1 MTTIMKYRTGFAA
14 LALSLSL
21 TGCGSLVETA
31 YRTPAV
37 TMPEKWQ
44 QGGADATFALQGKWW
59 QQFDDAALDALVE
72 QALASNND
80 LAASAIRIR
89 RAQLNAGITAAGLWP
104 TLSGGASG
112 MTTVP
117 SSNGTAGLTSANG
130 VITSNNYSSDVSI
143 SYELDLW
150 GKLSK
155 QTDAAKFEAQA
166 TVQDKEAT
174 AMTLTG
180 TVANTYWKLGYL
192 NQRIALADASLAY
205 AKKTLEITETKHAA
219 GAVSALDVAT
229 AQQSIASQQAA
240 RASLIQ
246 QQVEARNTLS
256 VLFDGPPGKVFAEPR
271 HLPTA
276 SLPAIP
282 AGLPAEILSRRPD
295 LRAAELRLRESLATA
310 DATRA
315 SYYPAL
321 SLTGEVSGGGGNL
334 LKLFNNPVSTITANL
349 TLPFLDWNRSQLTIK
364 VSQSQFDEAVVNFR
378 QTLYAALSEV
388 ENALSNRVQ
397 LAEEARQ
404 QEINVA
410 AARKIES
417 GNQVRY
423 SAGKVALKIWLEA
436 QESRRQAEISL
447 ADARL
452 SQLSNYVTLVKALGG
467 EPVYP

>member
-1 MTTIMKYRTGFAA
+1 
-14 LALSLSL
+14 
-21 TGCGSLVETA
+21 
-31 YRTPAV
+31 
-37 TMPEKWQ
+37 
-44 QGGADATFALQGKWW
+44 
-59 QQFDDAALDALVE
+59 
-72 QALASNND
+72 
-80 LAASAIRIR
+80 
-89 RAQLNAGITAAGLWP
+89 
-104 TLSGGASG
+104 
-112 MTTVP
+112 
-117 SSNGTAGLTSANG
+117 
-130 VITSNNYSSDVSI
+130 
-143 SYELDLW
+143 
-150 GKLSK
+150 
-155 QTDAAKFEAQA
+155 
-166 TVQDKEAT
+166 
-174 AMTLTG
+174 
-180 TVANTYWKLGYL
+180 
-192 NQRIALADASLAY
+192 
-205 AKKTLEITETKHAA
+205 
-219 GAVSALDVAT
+219 
-229 AQQSIASQQAA
+229 
-240 RASLIQ
+240 
-246 QQVEARNTLS
+246 
-256 VLFDGPPGKVFAEPR
+256 
-271 HLPTA
+271 
-276 SLPAIP
+276 
-282 AGLPAEILSRRPD
+282 LPAEILSRRPD
-295 LRAAELRLRESLATA
+295 LRAAELRLRGTLATA

-321 SLTGEVSGGGGNL
+321 SLTGEVSGGGANL

-423 SAGKVALKIWLEA
+423 SAGKVALKIWLDA